1 MKCANCNSRI
11 AIDETI
17 YLYRSSDRLLV
28 FCSSCEEKLKDR
40 DAVLNFVDS
49 KQNH

>member
-17 YLYRSSDRLLV
+17 
-28 FCSSCEEKLKDR
+28 CEEKLKDR